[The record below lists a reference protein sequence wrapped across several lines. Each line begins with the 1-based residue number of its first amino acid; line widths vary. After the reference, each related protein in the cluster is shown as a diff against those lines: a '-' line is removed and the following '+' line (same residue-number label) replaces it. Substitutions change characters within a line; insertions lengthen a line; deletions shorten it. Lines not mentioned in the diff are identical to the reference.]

1 MIYDFQCLIVYFD
14 RFVALSFPLF
24 HYKIAKSANPPL
36 WKTSLVCVGVWILA
50 IFLAHTRRF
59 TGEWMKCDIM
69 VIMTVLRSILPLT
82 ITAVLNILIFVTIH
96 QNTIR
101 RMKRMQ
107 KDEESEKKLLLNKK
121 AATTIFLLMLCIFMS
136 YVPLRVVTMIS
147 VCGYYPG
154 LYERL
159 SNYVVILKYVNSIMN
174 PFIYMIRTP
183 MFRGSIVKFKRKI
196 SINFST

>member
-1 MIYDFQCLIVYFD
+1 M
-14 RFVALSFPLF
+14 ALTFPIF
-24 HYKIAKSANPPL
+24 HYKIAKSTNPPL
-36 WKTSLVCVGVWILA
+36 WKTSLVCVGVWIMA

-59 TGEWMKCDIM
+59 TGEWMKCDVM
-69 VIMTVLRSILPLT
+69 VIMTFLRSILPLSV
-82 ITAVLNILIFVTIH
+82 TAVLNILIFVTIH
-96 QNTIR
+96 QNTIK

-107 KDEESEKKLLLNKK
+107 NDAESEKNLILNKK
-121 AATTIFLLMLCIFMS
+121 AATTIFLLMICIILS

-159 SNYVVILKYVNSIMN
+159 SNYIVILKFVNSIMN

-183 MFRGSIVKFKRKI
+183 MFRGSIDKLKRKI
-196 SINFST
+196 SINFSQ